1 MQLITKKIVIK
12 KTKHSPRIEKEVTFL
27 MGRGENCQ
35 CSDCPVLYGGDCY
48 FDEKK

>member
-1 MQLITKKIVIK
+1 MQLITKKIVVK
-12 KTKHSPRIEKEVTFL
+12 KTKHSPKIVKEVTFL

>member
-1 MQLITKKIVIK
+1 MQLITKKIVVK
-12 KTKHSPRIEKEVTFL
+12 KTKHLPRIEKEVTFL